1 MYSWVCWFGCLGVFF
16 FFDRVNRKDYSYTSS
31 FGFSS
36 VSPFILTFHKP
47 HFVWVGLFF
56 CHSNKSGMHALCCAS
71 KLLCFNQHRNKASK
85 SVIYFWIAWLWIYI
99 SADEKKMQL
108 NLSSN
113 FSVGTSQSQAQYI
126 FIFNRHHFLCYMWLH
141 KI

>member
-1 MYSWVCWFGCLGVFF
+1 MFSPLKVTGNYFYLRFISYLLVKCIPGFVDLVVWVCFF

-56 CHSNKSGMHALCCAS
+56 CHSNRSGMRALCCAS

-85 SVIYFWIAWLWIYI
+85 SVIYF
-99 SADEKKMQL
+99 
-108 NLSSN
+108 
-113 FSVGTSQSQAQYI
+113 
-126 FIFNRHHFLCYMWLH
+126 
-141 KI
+141 